1 VTTEYKIGEEVW
13 LYPIGKELGKRK
25 RPYYRR
31 KVKILKINKDKGTAW
46 YMVEPP
52 SKTMFPTFVGS
63 SVLEKVK

>member
-1 VTTEYKIGEEVW
+1 MTEYKIGEEIW
-13 LYPIGKELGKRK
+13 YYPIGKELGKRR

-31 KVKILKINKDKGTAW
+31 KAKILKMHRDKEMVF

>member
-1 VTTEYKIGEEVW
+1 MTEYKIGEEIW
-13 LYPIGKELGKRK
+13 YYPIGKELGKRT

-31 KVKILKINKDKGTAW
+31 KVKILKIHRDKGTVF